1 MPKKYTKKEID
12 TTINNIGREFPLY
25 PPRDGEMLEIE
36 LLDQTLSII
45 TKDEE
50 DFLGNV
56 DGKWDNV
63 QVHVVNLNTNKD
75 RVFTTRIFNDVPG
88 LIFKVARENGHDPL
102 KMRGLQFRLEGLPDY
117 KCDVELI
124 GEASE
129 EDKPH
134 EASTQDIK
142 DAIKEFRDEREYT
155 DEELLEVVP
164 SYLEASEKRTTKTKI
179 QEVLRGE

>member
-12 TTINNIGREFPLY
+12 STINNIGREFPLY
-25 PPRDGEMLEIE
+25 PPRDGEMIDIE
-36 LLDQTLSII
+36 LLDQTFSII

-50 DFLGNV
+50 DFLGTV

-63 QVHVVNLNTNKD
+63 QVHVADLDKGRD

-88 LIFKVARENGHDPL
+88 LMFKVARDNGHNPL

-117 KCDVELI
+117 KCDVEII
-124 GEASE
+124 GEAT
-129 EDKPH
+129 EDDESH

-155 DEELLEVVP
+155 DEELLDLIP
-164 SYLEASEKRTTKTKI
+164 SYLEASEKTTTRTKVQK
-179 QEVLRGE
+179 VLRS